1 MRSAGEG
8 EVGVEPLE
16 STTSPQPSPP
26 PGAEREHVGAH
37 APVTLPALF
46 VTFLKVSLAG
56 FGGPI
61 VWARRIVVE
70 RQRWM
75 SDAEFADLLTLCQF
89 LPGPN
94 VVSIAVCV
102 GAKFRGSAGALAGLA
117 GFILVPCA
125 VGFALGAL
133 FLNYAHLGLLQNFL
147 RGISA
152 AAAGLIIATGARLLL
167 PQRRRPVALL
177 FAVLAFAGLA
187 VVKLPLLLVV
197 LALAPLSIAAAAIEG
212 ARAG

>member
-1 MRSAGEG
+1 MSSALN
-8 EVGVEPLE
+8 EVEAG
-16 STTSPQPSPP
+16 SPI
-26 PGAEREHVGAH
+26 
-37 APVTLPALF
+37 TLPALF
-46 VTFLKVSLAG
+46 VAFLKVSLAG

-70 RQRWM
+70 RQHWM

-102 GAKFRGSAGALAGLA
+102 GAKFRGSGGALASLA

-133 FLNYAHLGLLQNFL
+133 LLSYAHLGPLQNVL

-152 AAAGLIIATGARLLL
+152 AAAGLIIATGLRLFLAHRAR
-167 PQRRRPVALL
+167 PMAWL
-177 FAVLAFAGLA
+177 FAALAFTGLA

-197 LALAPLSIAAAAIEG
+197 LVLAPLSVGTTAIET